1 MRHSIP
7 SPKQHRRPL
16 PSLLSESY
24 SMAQGFHPSILRLTI
39 LHNDPAAPQEIC
51 PSRTPGTSYLSRL
64 VWATTFNF
72 FYTYLTY
79 CTTNKLFELK
89 FILCTISRLRRYHD
103 SWKCGGS
110 FEARQTTEAVV
121 LRVRIRLLS
130 PCDRSGQRGN
140 PSNKTREKYLNNPGD
155 DNVFFF

>member
-1 MRHSIP
+1 MIQQRPKRYARVVPRARYTSAVWYEPRRSI
-7 SPKQHRRPL
+7 
-16 PSLLSESY
+16 
-24 SMAQGFHPSILRLTI
+24 
-39 LHNDPAAPQEIC
+39 
-51 PSRTPGTSYLSRL
+51 
-64 VWATTFNF
+64 F
-72 FYTYLTY
+72 FTYLTY

-110 FEARQTTEAVV
+110 FEARQTAVAVV

-155 DNVFFF
+155 DNVFFFLNRGKS